1 MPVSSRVLAQ
11 AKARPQSAAF
21 VIGDVQATYAR
32 LAERA
37 ARVAAAT
44 SQLVRRR
51 KPFALNEPW
60 GGRLVGIAVGNH
72 PTFAELFAGT
82 TAGDNAC
89 AVIDPKWSR
98 AQYAEILPRLQPDLL
113 VVAEPDDSARE
124 VAEALGI
131 PVLAAEPAADGSS
144 DYESWLQAAGPAAPE
159 QWLKAGEGE
168 STFLVGFTS
177 GTTSLPKA
185 FHRNRESWRASLDT
199 GRAIFM
205 TDPVGA
211 TFAPGPLAHGL
222 ALYALA
228 ETLDAGGTFVGMP
241 AFKPETAAA
250 TVAAVKP
257 DRLVLVPTMLVGL
270 SAEAEAGADIGE
282 SVRVVICAGDKL
294 DAGLRDR
301 GKRAFPNAE
310 VIEYYGAS
318 ELGHVSVWRERDGVG
333 AESVGRPHPAVA
345 VEIRDEAGH
354 PVEAGTPGTVF
365 VRSPWICDGYLWASD
380 GKGLRR
386 EGAWATVGDRGYL
399 DADGALHLIGR
410 SGGMIVTGGYNV
422 YPAGVERALRD
433 LPGVEEAV
441 VMKLPDDY
449 LGQRLVAVI
458 GGPGAGD
465 LTCERVRALC
475 LESLPRYKVPRALWA
490 ATRWPTTSSGKIAR
504 KTLEDWIRDGDPRL
518 RPLPQS

>member
-1 MPVSSRVLAQ
+1 MPVSSRVLAH
-11 AKARPQSAAF
+11 AKAQPQSTAF
-21 VIGDVQATYAR
+21 VMGDAEASYAR

-37 ARVAAAT
+37 TRVAAAI
-44 SQLVRRR
+44 SQLARRQR
-51 KPFALNEPW
+51 PFALNERW

-72 PTFAELFAGT
+72 PTFAELFVGA

-113 VVAEPDDSARE
+113 VVAEADDSARE

-131 PVLAAEPAADGSS
+131 PVLATDDRSC
-144 DYESWLQAAGPAAPE
+144 DYESWLQTGGPGEPD
-159 QWLKAGEGE
+159 QWLKAGKGE

-185 FHRNRESWRASLDT
+185 FHRDRESWRASLET

-241 AFKPETAAA
+241 AFKSDKAAA

-270 SAEAEAGADIGE
+270 SAEVEADPDIGE

-294 DAGLRDR
+294 DAGLRGR
-301 GKRAFPNAE
+301 GTRAFPNAE

-318 ELGHVSVWRERDGVG
+318 ELGHVSVWRERDGVD

-345 VEIRDEAGH
+345 VEIRDEAGR
-354 PVEAGTPGTVF
+354 PVESGTPGTVF

-380 GKGLRR
+380 DKGLRR
-386 EGAWATVGDRGYL
+386 EGAWATVGDKGYL
-399 DADGALHLIGR
+399 DADGALHLVGR

-422 YPAGVERALRD
+422 YPVGVEQALRG

-441 VMKLPDDY
+441 VLGLPDDY

-458 GGPGAGD
+458 GGSGAGD